1 MYIYRI
7 HRRYGNIPNLKKI
20 KNDFFLF
27 FILFCTCLLFVEYWK
42 DTNLKILTC
51 KIDMNLRRPTI
62 TSRPFK
68 TKRSTGSTETQKASE
83 KHQRRILH
91 PIEKEGVLVLPTE
104 MSVNFPFPNPLTT
117 QEQHEWIHEMTNQIE
132 QYILQDQENQKDREG
147 SKNNR
152 RRHLCLQ
159 PNQEIKNHRIMT
171 FISFLVE
178 RNITPYLLEIIE
190 TFPATN
196 KKFTVEH
203 ELSLLH
209 IYHPFSLPKNNT
221 ECWKRSSDDNND
233 MKDDDTSSGKIYQS
247 YDVWMNLTT
256 VPLPF
261 VFVQGSH
268 LWPLHQK
275 VIPSLQT
282 LLLTN
287 YTDCNTHPN
296 HFPVP
301 GETRIEV
308 LPGDLLLTH
317 SRLYRKDSDWDISS
331 FSSRGMKPCFRFYIR
346 SSSST

>member
-1 MYIYRI
+1 MS
-7 HRRYGNIPNLKKI
+7 
-20 KNDFFLF
+20 
-27 FILFCTCLLFVEYWK
+27 
-42 DTNLKILTC
+42 
-51 KIDMNLRRPTI
+51 LRRPTI
-62 TSRPFK
+62 TMRPVK

-83 KHQRRILH
+83 EHQRRILH
-91 PIEKEGVLVLPTE
+91 PIEKEGILVVPTE
-104 MSVNFPFPNPLTT
+104 MSMNFPSLHPLTT
-117 QEQHEWIHEMTNQIE
+117 QEQHQWIHEMTNQIE
-132 QYILQDQENQKDREG
+132 QHIHQENQENQQDREG

-159 PNQEIKNHRIMT
+159 PNQDIKNHRILQ
-171 FISFLVE
+171 FITFLVE

-190 TFPATN
+190 TFPT
-196 KKFTVEH
+196 KTEKFTVEH

-209 IYHPFSLPKNNT
+209 IYHPFSLPKNNN
-221 ECWKRSSDDNND
+221 ECWKRSYDDYGND
-233 MKDDDTSSGKIYQS
+233 MGDDDTSSCKTYQS
-247 YDVWMNLTT
+247 YDVWINLTT

-261 VFVQGSH
+261 VFIQGSH

-282 LLLTN
+282 LLLTSHIDS
-287 YTDCNTHPN
+287 TMDPN

-331 FSSRGMKPCFRFYIR
+331 FSNRGMKPCFRFYIR

>member
-1 MYIYRI
+1 MS
-7 HRRYGNIPNLKKI
+7 
-20 KNDFFLF
+20 
-27 FILFCTCLLFVEYWK
+27 
-42 DTNLKILTC
+42 
-51 KIDMNLRRPTI
+51 LRRPTI
-62 TSRPFK
+62 ATYRPFK
-68 TKRSTGSTETQKASE
+68 TRASARSKETKTVF
-83 KHQRRILH
+83 H
-91 PIEKEGVLVLPTE
+91 PIQEQGFLVLPTE
-104 MSVNFPFPNPLTT
+104 MSVNFPSINPLTT
-117 QEQHEWIHEMTNQIE
+117 QEQYEWIHEMTNQIE
-132 QYILQDQENQKDREG
+132 QDILQDQENQKDREG

-159 PNQEIKNHRIMT
+159 PNNDIKNHRIVT

-190 TFPATN
+190 TFPTTS

-203 ELSLLH
+203 ELSRLH

-221 ECWKRSSDDNND
+221 GCWKRSYDDDND
-233 MKDDDTSSGKIYQS
+233 MKDDDTSSGES

-287 YTDCNTHPN
+287 YTDSTVTDSN

-317 SRLYRKDSDWDISS
+317 SRLYQKDSEWDIPSIS
-331 FSSRGMKPCFRFYIR
+331 NRGIKPCFRFYIR
-346 SSSST
+346 SNSI

>member
-1 MYIYRI
+1 MS
-7 HRRYGNIPNLKKI
+7 
-20 KNDFFLF
+20 
-27 FILFCTCLLFVEYWK
+27 
-42 DTNLKILTC
+42 
-51 KIDMNLRRPTI
+51 LRRPTI
-62 TSRPFK
+62 TMRPVK
-68 TKRSTGSTETQKASE
+68 TNGPKRSRESKETKGNYA
-83 KHQRRILH
+83 RILH
-91 PIEKEGVLVLPTE
+91 PIEKEGILVVPTE
-104 MSVNFPFPNPLTT
+104 MSMNFPSLHSLTT
-117 QEQHEWIHEMTNQIE
+117 QEQHEWIHEMTNQVE
-132 QYILQDQENQKDREG
+132 QHIHQHQENQENQENQQDREG

-152 RRHLCLQ
+152 RRHLCIQ
-159 PNQEIKNHRIMT
+159 PNQDIKNHRILQ

-196 KKFTVEH
+196 KKFTVH
-203 ELSLLH
+203 HKLSLLH

-221 ECWKRSSDDNND
+221 ECWKRSSDDDGND
-233 MKDDDTSSGKIYQS
+233 MKDDDTSSCKTYQS

-268 LWPLHQK
+268 LWPLHRK

-282 LLLTN
+282 LLLTSHIDS
-287 YTDCNTHPN
+287 TMDPN

-331 FSSRGMKPCFRFYIR
+331 FSNRGMKPCFRFYIR
-346 SSSST
+346 SSSI